1 MARLVGV
8 ILHSPAMSCLVGI
21 ILHCPTMP
29 RLLSIGA
36 HFDAGRL
43 VAGCRGVAG
52 PFVVVAAGARR
63 AVNHGARAAGAFDP
77 LEVGVAVLRRNGA
90 GDIVDG
96 GHTATELT
104 FGLGESCAADKCSSQ
119 YGVSQYFFNAHG
131 EILIPQFCC

>member
-1 MARLVGV
+1 
-8 ILHSPAMSCLVGI
+8 
-21 ILHCPTMP
+21 MP

-52 PFVVVAAGARR
+52 PFVGVAAGARR